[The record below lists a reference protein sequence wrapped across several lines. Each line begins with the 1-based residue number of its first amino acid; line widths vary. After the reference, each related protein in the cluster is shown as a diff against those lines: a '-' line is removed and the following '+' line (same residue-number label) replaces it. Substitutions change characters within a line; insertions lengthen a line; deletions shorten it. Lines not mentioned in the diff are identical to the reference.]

1 MRKLLI
7 SSPLLLLSLPI
18 SVCRD
23 KPVRCNCTRGPA
35 NYAVAATHTLIELCR
50 RMTNINPFIGTVAL
64 GLTMAVGAI
73 TVNAAVP
80 LPIMEQVGSSA
91 TLAPVLEKVLPAVV
105 SILVKSHAPQGLG
118 SAAQNRRDKR
128 RPSDVAAE
136 RHENRAGSGVVFDAP
151 RGLIITNNHVIDRAD
166 KITVILSNRRE
177 LQANI
182 VGTDSATDVAVI
194 KVQPDDLT
202 AITYGDSDR
211 IRVGDF
217 VLAIGN
223 PSNIGESVSSGIV
236 GGLHRTGLGIEK
248 YEDFI
253 QTDAGIYPGSSGG
266 ALVNLQGKIVGINT
280 GYIGASNAN
289 PGLGFAIPINM
300 ARKIAEHIV
309 EFGAP
314 RRGKI
319 GISYDDRAPAT
330 IRNMKLVPSHA
341 PPVISRIDVGSAADR
356 SGLKP
361 GDVVTE
367 VDGTLVRDAADL
379 ANRLGLLWIGESTE
393 LSVLRSGKAMTIR
406 VTIADN
412 KRSGRTN

>member
-1 MRKLLI
+1 
-7 SSPLLLLSLPI
+7 
-18 SVCRD
+18 
-23 KPVRCNCTRGPA
+23 
-35 NYAVAATHTLIELCR
+35 
-50 RMTNINPFIGTVAL
+50 MTNITLLTGTLAL
-64 GLTMAVGAI
+64 GLTLTVGVNDTI
-73 TVNAAVP
+73 NAAVP
-80 LPIMEQVGSSA
+80 LPVVEQFDTTAS
-91 TLAPVLEKVLPAVV
+91 LAPMLERILPAVV
-105 SILVKSHAPQGLG
+105 SILVKSHAQQGLD
-118 SAAQNRRDKR
+118 SAARNRRDER
-128 RPSDVAAE
+128 RPTDVAAE
-136 RHENRAGSGVVFDAP
+136 RYESRAGSGVVFDGA
-151 RGLIITNNHVIDRAD
+151 RGFIITNNHVVDRAD
-166 KITVILSNRRE
+166 KTTVILHDGRQLE
-177 LQANI
+177 ATI
-182 VGTDSATDVAVI
+182 VGTDPATDVAVI
-194 KVQPDDLT
+194 KVQPNDLT

-223 PSNIGESVSSGIV
+223 PSNIGESVSSGVV

-266 ALVNLQGKIVGINT
+266 ALVDLQGKIVGINT
-280 GYIGASNAN
+280 AYIGASNAN

-309 EFGAP
+309 EFGPP

-330 IRNMKLVPSHA
+330 IRDMKLVPSHA
-341 PPVISRIDVGSAADR
+341 LPVISRIDVGSSAER

-393 LSVLRSGKAMTIR
+393 LSVSRSGKAMTIR

-412 KRSGRTN
+412 KRTGRTN